1 MLHWLLSL
9 FQEDIPTLWRLI
21 NYLAFRGAGAAVTAL
36 LLSFL
41 VGPPIIRRL
50 QAMKVQQGVRQGTPD
65 SHKGKAATP
74 TMGGLI
80 LLVAGIGPAVL
91 WTRLDN
97 PYVIVA
103 LIVTI
108 WMGGIG
114 FLDDYLKLKQKRE
127 GRVVDGLVERYKL
140 AGQITIGLMVGIL
153 LWKVPL
159 SSLPGASTS
168 VPFFKYIIIVPAWSA
183 IEFLYVGWVTF
194 ILTGVSNSTNLTD
207 GLDGLSAGLCAIAL
221 ATFGLFAY
229 VMGRT
234 DASAYL
240 QLFYLPGAGELAVFC
255 LALAGACA
263 GFLWFNAHP
272 AQVFMGDT
280 GALALGGALGAI
292 AILLKS
298 EFLLLFIG
306 GVFVAETV
314 SVILQRGVF
323 KYRKARFG
331 LEYAKANRLFKRA
344 PLHHHFE
351 MKGWPESQVVVRFWI
366 LGILCAF
373 VALTTLKLR

>member
-1 MLHWLLSL
+1 MLHWLLSP
-9 FQEDIPTLWRLI
+9 FQDDIPTLRLI

-41 VGPPIIRRL
+41 VGPFIIRWL
-50 QAMKVQQGVRQGTPD
+50 KSMKVQQGVRQGTPD
-65 SHKGKAATP
+65 SHRGKATTP

-80 LLVAGIGPAVL
+80 LLAAGIGPAIL

-97 PYVIVA
+97 PYVIIA

-140 AGQITIGLMVGIL
+140 AGQVTIGLMVGIL
-153 LWKVPL
+153 LWQVPL
-159 SSLPGASTS
+159 SSLPGASTTL
-168 VPFFKYIIIVPAWSA
+168 PFFKYIIIVPLWPVLQ
-183 IEFLYVGWVTF
+183 FLYVGWVTF
-194 ILTGVSNSTNLTD
+194 ILTGVSNAVNLTD
-207 GLDGLSAGLCAIAL
+207 GLDGLSAGLSAIAL
-221 ATFGLFAY
+221 VTFGLFAY
-229 VMGRT
+229 LMGRV

-255 LALAGACA
+255 LALAGACI

-280 GALALGGALGAI
+280 GALALGGAIGSI

-306 GVFVAETV
+306 GVFAAETT
-314 SVILQRGVF
+314 SVILQRTVF
-323 KYRKARFG
+323 KYRRRRYG
-331 LEYAKANRLFKRA
+331 LEYAKANRLFLKA

-351 MKGWPESQVVVRFWI
+351 MKGWTESQVVVRFWI

>member
-1 MLHWLLSL
+1 MLHWLLSPL
-9 FQEDIPTLWRLI
+9 QEHIPTLRLI

-36 LLSFL
+36 LLSFM
-41 VGPPIIRRL
+41 VGPLIIRKLR
-50 QAMKVQQGVRQGTPD
+50 AMKVQQGVRQGTPD
-65 SHKGKAATP
+65 THQEKAATP

-80 LLVAGIGPAVL
+80 LLTAGIIPALL

-97 PYVIVA
+97 PYVIVT
-103 LIVTI
+103 LIVTM

-153 LWKVPL
+153 LWQVPL
-159 SSLPGASTS
+159 STLPGASTT
-168 VPFFKYIIIVPAWSA
+168 VPFFKYIIIVPAWAA

-194 ILTGVSNSTNLTD
+194 MLTASSNSVNLTD
-207 GLDGLSAGLCAIAL
+207 GLDGLASGLSAIAL
-221 ATFGLFAY
+221 VTFGLFAY

-234 DASAYL
+234 DASTYL

-255 LALAGACA
+255 LALAGACV

-280 GALALGGALGAI
+280 GALALGGAIGAI

-306 GVFVAETV
+306 GVFAAETT
-314 SVILQRGVF
+314 SVILQRVVF
-323 KYRKARFG
+323 KYRKARYG
-331 LEYAKANRLFKRA
+331 VEHARKHRLFLKA

-351 MKGWPESQVVVRFWI
+351 MKGWPETQVVIRFWI
-366 LGILCAF
+366 LGIFCAF

>member
-9 FQEDIPTLWRLI
+9 FQDDIPTLWRLI

-36 LLSFL
+36 LVSFL
-41 VGPPIIRRL
+41 VGPSIIRRL
-50 QAMKVQQGVRQGTPD
+50 RAMKVQQGVRQGTPD
-65 SHKGKAATP
+65 SHKGKASTP

-80 LLVAGIGPAVL
+80 LLVAGIGPALL

-97 PYVIVA
+97 PYVIVS

-168 VPFFKYIIIVPAWSA
+168 VPFFKYIIIVPAWTA

-280 GALALGGALGAI
+280 GALAIGGGLGTV
-292 AILLKS
+292 AILLKA
-298 EFLLLFIG
+298 EFLLLIIG
-306 GVFVAETV
+306 GVFVAEQL
-314 SVILQRGVF
+314 SVALQIGVYKWFRKTRG
-323 KYRKARFG
+323 R
-331 LEYAKANRLFKRA
+331 EYADAHRVFRMA

-351 MKGWPESQVVVRFWI
+351 KLGWPETVVVTRFYI
-366 LGILCAF
+366 LGIFCAL
-373 VALTTLKLR
+373 VAFATLKLR

>member
-1 MLHWLLSL
+1 VLHWLLSL

-36 LLSFL
+36 LVSFL

-50 QAMKVQQGVRQGTPD
+50 RAMKVQQGVRSGTPD

-80 LLVAGIGPAVL
+80 LLVAGIGPALL

-168 VPFFKYIIIVPAWSA
+168 VPFFKYIVIVPAWHA

-280 GALALGGALGAI
+280 GALALGGALGSI

-314 SVILQRGVF
+314 SVILQRAVF

-331 LEYAKANRLFKRA
+331 VDYAKANRLFRKA

>member
-1 MLHWLLSL
+1 MLHWLLSPL
-9 FQEDIPTLWRLI
+9 QDEIPTLRLI

-41 VGPPIIRRL
+41 VGPPIIRWLR
-50 QAMKVQQGVRQGTPD
+50 AMKVQQGVRQGTPD

-80 LLVAGIGPAVL
+80 LLAAGIGPAVL

-127 GRVVDGLVERYKL
+127 GRDVAGLVERYKL

-153 LWKVPL
+153 LWRVPL
-159 SSLPGASTS
+159 STLPGASATL
-168 VPFFKYIIIVPAWSA
+168 PFFKYIIIVPAWPA
-183 IEFLYVGWVTF
+183 LEWLYVGWVTF
-194 ILTGVSNSTNLTD
+194 ILTGVSNSVNLAD
-207 GLDGLSAGLCAIAL
+207 GLDGLSAGLSAIAL
-221 ATFGLFAY
+221 VTFGLFAY
-229 VMGRT
+229 VMGRV
-234 DASAYL
+234 DASEYL
-240 QLFYLPGAGELAVFC
+240 QLFYLPGSGELAVFC
-255 LALAGACA
+255 LALAGACT

-272 AQVFMGDT
+272 AEVFMGDT
-280 GALALGGALGAI
+280 GALALGGAIGAI

-306 GVFVAETV
+306 GVFVAETM

-323 KYRKARFG
+323 KFRKARHG
-331 LEYAKANRLFKRA
+331 IEYAKANRLFRKA

-351 MKGWPESQVVVRFWI
+351 MKGWTESQVVVRFWI

>member
-1 MLHWLLSL
+1 MLHWLLSPL
-9 FQEDIPTLWRLI
+9 QDEIPTLRLI

-41 VGPPIIRRL
+41 VGPVIIRWLRT
-50 QAMKVQQGVRQGTPD
+50 MKVQQGVRQGTPD

-80 LLVAGIGPAVL
+80 LLAAGIGPAVL

-97 PYVIVA
+97 PYVIAA
-103 LIVTI
+103 LVVTI

-140 AGQITIGLMVGIL
+140 AGQVTIGLMVGII
-153 LWKVPL
+153 LWKAPL
-159 SSLPGASTS
+159 STLPGASTTL
-168 VPFFKYIIIVPAWSA
+168 PFFKYIIIVPAWQA
-183 IEFLYVGWVTF
+183 IEWIYVAWVTF
-194 ILTGVSNSTNLTD
+194 ILSGSSNAVNLSD
-207 GLDGLSAGLCAIAL
+207 GLDGLAAGLSAIAL

-229 VMGRT
+229 LMGRV

-255 LALAGACA
+255 LALAGACT

-280 GALALGGALGAI
+280 GALALGGAIGAI

-306 GVFVAETV
+306 GVFAAETT
-314 SVILQRGVF
+314 SVILQRAVF
-323 KYRKARFG
+323 KYRKARYG
-331 LEYAKANRLFKRA
+331 VEHAKAHRVFLKA

-351 MKGWPESQVVVRFWI
+351 MKGWTESQVVVRFWI

>member
-1 MLHWLLSL
+1 MLHWLLSPL
-9 FQEDIPTLWRLI
+9 QDEIPTLRLI
-21 NYLAFRGAGAAVTAL
+21 DYLAFRGAGAAVTAL

-41 VGPPIIRRL
+41 IGPVIIRWL
-50 QAMKVQQGVRQGTPD
+50 QTMKVQQGVRQGTPD

-80 LLVAGIGPAVL
+80 LLAAGIGPAVL

-97 PYVIVA
+97 PYVIVS

-140 AGQITIGLMVGIL
+140 AGQVTIGLMVGIL

-168 VPFFKYIIIVPAWSA
+168 LPFFKYILIVPAWPV
-183 IEFLYVGWVTF
+183 IEWIYVAWVTF
-194 ILTGVSNSTNLTD
+194 ILTGSSNSVNLAD
-207 GLDGLSAGLCAIAL
+207 GLDGLAAGLSAIAL
-221 ATFGLFAY
+221 VTFGLFAY
-229 VMGRT
+229 VMGRS

-240 QLFYLPGAGELAVFC
+240 YLFYLPGSGELAVFC
-255 LALAGACA
+255 LAMAGACT

-280 GALALGGALGAI
+280 GALALGGAIGAI

-306 GVFVAETV
+306 GVFAAETT
-314 SVILQRGVF
+314 SVILQRAVF
-323 KYRKARFG
+323 KYRKARHG
-331 LEYAKANRLFKRA
+331 VEYARANRLFRKA

-351 MKGWPESQVVVRFWI
+351 MKGWTESQVVVRFWI

>member
-1 MLHWLLSL
+1 MLYLLFSPFIKYFPPL
-9 FQEDIPTLWRLI
+9 RLI
-21 NYLAFRGAGAAVTAL
+21 NYISVRAAAAAVTAL
-36 LLSFL
+36 LFSFL

-50 QAMKVQQGVRQGTPD
+50 RAMKVRQVVREGTPD
-65 SHKGKAATP
+65 SHQAKGSTP

-80 LLVAGIGPAVL
+80 ILAASVVPTLF

-97 PYVIVA
+97 QYVLIA
-103 LIVTI
+103 LLVTL

-127 GRVVDGLVERYKL
+127 GKENVGLVERYKL
-140 AGQITIGLMVGIL
+140 AGQVSIGLIVGFI
-153 LWKVPL
+153 LWKHPL
-159 SSLPGASTS
+159 STLPGASTT
-168 VPFFKYIIIVPAWSA
+168 VPFFKYVYIVPATA
-183 IEFLYVGWVTF
+183 ALELLYVGWVTF
-194 ILTGVSNSTNLTD
+194 ILTGTSNAVNLAD
-207 GLDGLSAGLCAIAL
+207 GLDGLSAGLCAIAIS
-221 ATFGLFAY
+221 TFALFAY
-229 VMGRT
+229 VMGRV

-240 QLFYLPGAGELAVFC
+240 QLFYMRGSGELTVY
-255 LALAGACA
+255 LMSLVGACI

-280 GALALGGALGAI
+280 GSLALGGAIGII

-298 EFLLLFIG
+298 EFLLLFVG

-314 SVILQRGVF
+314 SVILQRTVF
-323 KYRKARFG
+323 KYRRYRYGLDYARTH
-331 LEYAKANRLFKRA
+331 RLFRRA

-351 MKGWPESQVVVRFWI
+351 MLGWKETQVVVRFWI

>member
-1 MLHWLLSL
+1 VLHWLLSPL
-9 FQEDIPTLWRLI
+9 QDEIPTLRLI

-41 VGPPIIRRL
+41 VGPPIIRWL
-50 QAMKVQQGVRQGTPD
+50 SAMKVQQGVRQGTPD

-91 WTRLDN
+91 WTRMDN

-127 GRVVDGLVERYKL
+127 GRDVAGLVERYKL

-159 SSLPGASTS
+159 STLPGASATL
-168 VPFFKYIIIVPAWSA
+168 PFFKYIIIVPAWPA
-183 IEFLYVGWVTF
+183 LEWLYVGWVTF
-194 ILTGVSNSTNLTD
+194 ILTGTSNSVNLTD
-207 GLDGLSAGLCAIAL
+207 GLDGLSAGLSAIAL

-229 VMGRT
+229 LMGRV
-234 DASAYL
+234 DASGYL

-255 LALAGACA
+255 LALVGACA

-272 AQVFMGDT
+272 AEVFMGDT
-280 GALALGGALGAI
+280 GALALGGAIGAI

-306 GVFVAETV
+306 GVFAAETT
-314 SVILQRGVF
+314 SVILQRAVF
-323 KYRKARFG
+323 KYRKARYG
-331 LEYAKANRLFKRA
+331 IEHAKTNRLFRKA

-351 MKGWPESQVVVRFWI
+351 MKGWTESQVVVRFWI

>member
-1 MLHWLLSL
+1 MLHWLLSPL
-9 FQEDIPTLWRLI
+9 QDDIPTLRLI

-41 VGPPIIRRL
+41 VGPPIIRWLR
-50 QAMKVQQGVRQGTPD
+50 AMKVQQGVRQGTPD
-65 SHKGKAATP
+65 SHQGKAATP

-80 LLVAGIGPAVL
+80 LLAAGIGPAVL

-103 LIVTI
+103 LIVTM

-114 FLDDYLKLKQKRE
+114 FLDDYLKLRQKRE
-127 GRVVDGLVERYKL
+127 GRTVAGLVERYKL

-153 LWKVPL
+153 LWQVPL
-159 SSLPGASTS
+159 STLPGASATL
-168 VPFFKYIIIVPAWSA
+168 PFFKYVIIVPAWPA
-183 IEFLYVGWVTF
+183 LEWLYVGWVTF
-194 ILTGVSNSTNLTD
+194 ILTGSSNSVNLTD
-207 GLDGLSAGLCAIAL
+207 GLDGLSAGLSAIAL

-229 VMGRT
+229 LMGRI

-255 LALAGACA
+255 LALVGACA

-272 AQVFMGDT
+272 AEVFMGDT
-280 GALALGGALGAI
+280 GSLALGGAIGAI

-306 GVFVAETV
+306 GVFVAETT
-314 SVILQRGVF
+314 SVILQRAVF
-323 KYRKARFG
+323 KFRKARHG
-331 LEYAKANRLFKRA
+331 IEYARANRLFRKA

-351 MKGWPESQVVVRFWI
+351 MKGWTESKVVVRFWI

>member
-1 MLHWLLSL
+1 VLHWLLSL
-9 FQEDIPTLWRLI
+9 FQDDFQTLWRLI

-36 LLSFL
+36 LMSFL
-41 VGPPIIRRL
+41 VGPSIIRRL
-50 QAMKVQQGVRQGTPD
+50 RAMKVQQGVRQGTPD
-65 SHKGKAATP
+65 SHKGKANTP

-80 LLVAGIGPAVL
+80 LLTAGLVPAIL

-103 LIVTI
+103 IIVTV

-140 AGQITIGLMVGIL
+140 AGQVTIGLMVGIL

-159 SSLPGASTS
+159 SALPGASTS
-168 VPFFKYIIIVPAWSA
+168 LPFFKYVIVVPAWA
-183 IEFLYVGWVTF
+183 ALEFLYVGWVTF
-194 ILTGVSNSTNLTD
+194 ILTGASNAVNLTD
-207 GLDGLSAGLCAIAL
+207 GLDGLSAGLSAIAL

-229 VMGRT
+229 VMGRV

-240 QLFYLPGAGELAVFC
+240 QLFYLPGSGELAVFC
-255 LALAGACA
+255 LAFVGACA

-272 AQVFMGDT
+272 AEVFMGDT
-280 GALALGGALGAI
+280 GALALGGAIGAI

-306 GVFVAETV
+306 GVFAAETT
-314 SVILQRGVF
+314 SVILQRVVF
-323 KYRKARFG
+323 KYRKAKYG
-331 LEYAKANRLFKRA
+331 IDYAKANRLFRKA

-351 MKGWPESQVVVRFWI
+351 MKGWTESQVVVRFWI

>member
-1 MLHWLLSL
+1 LLHWLLSPL
-9 FQEDIPTLWRLI
+9 QEQIPTLRLI

-36 LLSFL
+36 LLSFM
-41 VGPPIIRRL
+41 VGPVIIRKLR
-50 QAMKVQQGVRQGTPD
+50 AMKVQQGVRQGTPD
-65 SHKGKAATP
+65 THQGKAATP

-80 LLVAGIGPAVL
+80 LLTAGIIPAVL

-97 PYVIVA
+97 PYVIVT
-103 LIVTI
+103 LIVTM

-153 LWKVPL
+153 LWQVPL
-159 SSLPGASTS
+159 STLPGASTT
-168 VPFFKYIIIVPAWSA
+168 VPFFKYIIIVPAWAA

-194 ILTGVSNSTNLTD
+194 MLTASSNSVNLTD
-207 GLDGLSAGLCAIAL
+207 GLDGLASGLSAIAL
-221 ATFGLFAY
+221 VTFGLFAY

-234 DASAYL
+234 DASTYL

-255 LALAGACA
+255 LALAGACV

-280 GALALGGALGAI
+280 GALALGGAIGAI

-306 GVFVAETV
+306 GVFAAETT
-314 SVILQRGVF
+314 SVILQRVVF
-323 KYRKARFG
+323 KYRKSRYGVEHAR
-331 LEYAKANRLFKRA
+331 KHRLFLKA

-351 MKGWPESQVVVRFWI
+351 MKGWPETQVVIRFWI
-366 LGILCAF
+366 LGIFCAF

>member
-1 MLHWLLSL
+1 MLHWLLSPL
-9 FQEDIPTLWRLI
+9 QDEIPTLRLI

-41 VGPPIIRRL
+41 VGPVIIRWLRT
-50 QAMKVQQGVRQGTPD
+50 MKVQQGVRQGTPD

-80 LLVAGIGPAVL
+80 LLAAGIGPAVL

-97 PYVIVA
+97 PYVIIA

-127 GRVVDGLVERYKL
+127 GREVDGLVERYKL
-140 AGQITIGLMVGIL
+140 AGQVTIGLMVGIL
-153 LWKVPL
+153 LWQVPL
-159 SSLPGASTS
+159 STLPGASTTL
-168 VPFFKYIIIVPAWSA
+168 PFFKYILIVPAWPA
-183 IEFLYVGWVTF
+183 IEWVYVAWVTF
-194 ILTGVSNSTNLTD
+194 ILTGSSNSVNLAD
-207 GLDGLSAGLCAIAL
+207 GLDGLAAGLSAIAL

-229 VMGRT
+229 LMGRT

-255 LALAGACA
+255 LALAGACT

-280 GALALGGALGAI
+280 GALALGGAIGAI

-306 GVFVAETV
+306 GVFAAETT
-314 SVILQRGVF
+314 SVILQRAVF
-323 KYRKARFG
+323 KYRKARYGVEF
-331 LEYAKANRLFKRA
+331 AKAHRVFLKA

-351 MKGWPESQVVVRFWI
+351 MKGWTESQVVVRFWI

>member
-1 MLHWLLSL
+1 MLHWLLSPL
-9 FQEDIPTLWRLI
+9 QDNIGTLRLL
-21 NYLAFRGAGAAVTAL
+21 NYIAFRGAGAAVTAL
-36 LLSFL
+36 LFSFL
-41 VGPPIIRRL
+41 VGPPIIARL
-50 QAMKVQQGVRQGTPD
+50 RAMKVQQGVRQGTPD

-80 LLVAGIGPAVL
+80 LLVAGIGPALL
-91 WTRLDN
+91 WVRLDN
-97 PYVIVA
+97 PYVVIA

-153 LWKVPL
+153 LWKSPL
-159 SSLPGASTS
+159 SSLPGASTT
-168 VPFFKYIIIVPAWSA
+168 VPFFKYILIVPAWPA

-221 ATFGLFAY
+221 VTFGLFAY

-240 QLFYLPGAGELAVFC
+240 DLFYLPGAGELAVFC
-255 LALAGACA
+255 LALAGACT
-263 GFLWFNAHP
+263 GFLWFNCHP

-280 GALALGGALGAI
+280 GALALGGALGSI
-292 AILLKS
+292 AVLLKS

-306 GVFVAETV
+306 GVFAAETL
-314 SVILQRGVF
+314 SVILQRVVF
-323 KYRKARFG
+323 KYRKATRG
-331 LEYAKANRLFKRA
+331 LEYAKANRLFKKA

-351 MKGWPESQVVVRFWI
+351 MTGWTESQVVVRFWI